1 MKTKEQ
7 TRQFFLDESLNE
19 IKKVSVKGL
28 NNALKRA
35 DKPVHT
41 IVIDGTV
48 TKVTIQ
54 SAEDAKCQVIVANN
68 FCNNRYQ
75 NKTSKFIILNP
86 EETLV
91 FIF

>member
-1 MKTKEQ
+1 LKKLSDENQGTDKAIL
-7 TRQFFLDESLNE
+7 LDESLNE

-68 FCNNRYQ
+68 FATTDT
-75 NKTSKFIILNP
+75 KIKLLN
-86 EETLV
+86 L
-91 FIF
+91 

>member
-1 MKTKEQ
+1 MKKLSDENQGTDKAIL
-7 TRQFFLDESLNE
+7 LDESLSE

-28 NNALKRA
+28 NNALKRT

-48 TKVTIQ
+48 TKTIIQ

-68 FCNNRYQ
+68 FATTNTNI
-75 NKTSKFIILNP
+75 KLLSL
-86 EETLV
+86 
-91 FIF
+91 